1 MGRWSLICASVKQRI
16 EEVNVQARKLFLVSS
31 RKGVDSDKIFHIF
44 FAFQKTLSVE
54 SVQQFPKPSNLQRSD
69 SGFNWNNEIHLIWW
83 IEGGALT
90 WITGVSSYFNLSC
103 IILFT
108 KPESLKYTLYPFGPQ
123 TFSLSLRNLW
133 KLWPSGGRIYTATA
147 QVWWFSIKSLLLIQV
162 EHSGLYLI
170 MRIMHCFWNA
180 ISTLCLSSA
189 GWALFLRLGFGHLVS
204 NPIPQG
210 GDFLFLSVFQALEF
224 CLTLGSGESPILL
237 LGNRF
242 SSHPPAPRFP
252 GAVLYPIPEQ
262 ATTPRGSPLTHF
274 PRIPVFCNFSF
285 HSPCPA
291 AGPDAQSTVR
301 GVYPSV
307 SILQL
312 FSCPS
317 SSWLNPF
324 HWVTWYMVIGFIS
337 NLTFARASRQE
348 GALVNRY

>member
-147 QVWWFSIKSLLLIQV
+147 QVWWFSIVSAAN
-162 EHSGLYLI
+162 SSWT
-170 MRIMHCFWNA
+170 FWPIFDNENY
-180 ISTLCLSSA
+180 
-189 GWALFLRLGFGHLVS
+189 ALFLKCNFYFV
-204 NPIPQG
+204 P
-210 GDFLFLSVFQALEF
+210 EF
-224 CLTLGSGESPILL
+224 CWLSSIPEARLWSPSQQPHPPR
-237 LGNRF
+237 GRF
-242 SSHPPAPRFP
+242 SVLICLP
-252 GAVLYPIPEQ
+252 GTGVL
-262 ATTPRGSPLTHF
+262 
-274 PRIPVFCNFSF
+274 
-285 HSPCPA
+285 
-291 AGPDAQSTVR
+291 
-301 GVYPSV
+301 
-307 SILQL
+307 
-312 FSCPS
+312 
-317 SSWLNPF
+317 LN
-324 HWVTWYMVIGFIS
+324 
-337 NLTFARASRQE
+337 SRQRWKPYSLTWQQIFLTPT
-348 GALVNRY
+348 GS